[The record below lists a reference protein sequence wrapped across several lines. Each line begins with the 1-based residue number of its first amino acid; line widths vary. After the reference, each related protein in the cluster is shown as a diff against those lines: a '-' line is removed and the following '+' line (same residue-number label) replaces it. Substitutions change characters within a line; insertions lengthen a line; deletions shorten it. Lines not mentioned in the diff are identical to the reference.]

1 MSFSHGMQG
10 CKILLLGVIFSAR
23 RWGSSS
29 LSSRSVPVILLVMLQ
44 MLQGTVQLGQNL
56 EDINIL

>member
-10 CKILLLGVIFSAR
+10 HKTLLLGVIFSAR
-23 RWGSSS
+23 RWDSSS

-44 MLQGTVQLGQNL
+44 MLPETMQLGQNL